1 MDAEKEPPK
10 DPPPEAKPPKFQ
22 TEGPPVLL
30 PCKSQEGIKL
40 GVTKNTLKLFPRI
53 VNKLGR
59 IVSHFLS
66 QSDFIDDG
74 TFYQPN

>member
-10 DPPPEAKPPKFQ
+10 DPPPETKPPKFQ

-40 GVTKNTLKLFPRI
+40 GVTKNTLKLFP
-53 VNKLGR
+53 KTLK
-59 IVSHFLS
+59 VSNFYLKVTSLMMVLS
-66 QSDFIDDG
+66 INQ
-74 TFYQPN
+74 TKVVK

>member
-40 GVTKNTLKLFPRI
+40 GVTEIHNVIFKNC
-53 VNKLGR
+53 
-59 IVSHFLS
+59 
-66 QSDFIDDG
+66 
-74 TFYQPN
+74 